1 MSYNIGLFNDSFP
14 PTIDGVAN
22 AVYNYA
28 DILTNKG
35 NKVTVVTPKYPNVI
49 DDYEFEVER
58 YSSTSVSKKL
68 GYRMGNILP
77 LKTLNKLKA
86 KKFDL
91 IHVHAPF
98 VSSVVANEL
107 KRTSKNIPMV
117 FTYHTKF
124 DVEFEKR
131 FRLKP
136 FKNISTKFI
145 KRNINLADEV
155 WVVSEGAVQS
165 LRNIGY
171 NGPYKVMRNG
181 TDFEKGKSSPEA
193 IENLKQHLNIAPDEA
208 VLLFVGR
215 MMWYKNIGL
224 IMEALAKIPSDF
236 RYKMV
241 FVGSGYDRAGMEQY
255 AKHLKIYDK
264 CVFAGAVYDREK
276 LREYYSIGDLFL
288 FPSTYDTSGLVVMEA
303 AATGLPSVLVK
314 GSCASEGVTDKV
326 NGFLCEE
333 DPNSLCES
341 ILSAFDNKEL
351 LEQVGIKAQKEVY
364 YPWEKAV
371 EDAKKRYEEI
381 IESHKKQPKKVL

>member
-1 MSYNIGLFNDSFP
+1 MDYNIGLFNDSFP

-22 AVYNYA
+22 AIYNYA
-28 DILTNKG
+28 DILTKSG
-35 NKVTVVTPKYPNVI
+35 NNVTVVTPKYPNVI
-49 DDYEFEVER
+49 DEYDFDVER
-58 YSSTSVSKKL
+58 YGSTSVSKKL

-77 LKTLNKLKA
+77 LKTLNKLKS

-98 VSSVVANEL
+98 VSSLVANEL
-107 KRTSKNIPMV
+107 KRVEKNIPLV

-124 DVEFEKR
+124 DVEFDKR
-131 FRLKP
+131 LKIKP
-136 FKNISTKFI
+136 FKSISTKFI
-145 KRNINLADEV
+145 NRNIHLADEV
-155 WVVSEGAVQS
+155 WVVSEGAVES

-181 TDFEKGKSSPEA
+181 TDFEKGKSSPDA
-193 IENLKQHLNIAPDEA
+193 VSALKQHLNIKPDEI
-208 VLLFVGR
+208 VFLFVGR

-224 IMEALAKIPSDF
+224 IMDALTKMPKDL

-255 AKHLKIYDK
+255 AKHLNIYDK
-264 CVFAGAVYDREK
+264 CIFAGAVYDREK

-303 AATGLPSVLVK
+303 AATCLPSVLIK
-314 GSCASEGVTDKV
+314 GSCASEGVTDQR

-333 DPNSLCES
+333 NPTSLCKT
-341 ILSAFDNKEL
+341 ILDAIDDFEKL
-351 LEQVGIKAQKEVY
+351 KQVGVKAQEEVY
-364 YPWEKAV
+364 YSW
-371 EDAKKRYEEI
+371 EDAVKNAEIRYKEI
-381 IESHKKQPKKVL
+381 IENNKN

>member
-28 DILTNKG
+28 DILTKSG
-35 NKVTVVTPKYPNVI
+35 NKVTVVTPEYPNVI
-49 DDYEFEVER
+49 DEYEFDVER
-58 YSSTSVSKKL
+58 YGSISVSKKL
-68 GYRMGNILP
+68 GYRMGNVLP
-77 LKTLNKLKA
+77 LKTLNKLKS

-98 VSSVVANEL
+98 VSSLVANEL
-107 KRTSKNIPMV
+107 KKTSKNIPMV

-124 DVEFEKR
+124 DIEFEKR
-131 FRLKP
+131 IKLKS
-136 FKNISTKFI
+136 FKSISTKFI
-145 KRNINLADEV
+145 KRNIQLADEV

-193 IENLKQHLNIAPDEA
+193 VERLKKYLNIAPDEA

-224 IMEALAKIPSDF
+224 IMDALAKMPKDF
-236 RYKMV
+236 RYKAV

-255 AKHLKIYDK
+255 AKHLKIYEK
-264 CVFAGAVYDREK
+264 CIFAGAVYDRDK

-288 FPSTYDTSGLVVMEA
+288 FPSTYDTAGLVVMEA
-303 AATGLPSVLVK
+303 AATGLPSVLIK
-314 GSCASEGVTDKV
+314 GSCAAEGVTDER
-326 NGFLCEE
+326 NGFLCKEE
-333 DPNSLCES
+333 PDDLCKT
-341 ILSAFDNKEL
+341 I
-351 LEQVGIKAQKEVY
+351 IKAFENPEKLKEIGIMASKEVY
-364 YPWEKAV
+364 YPWEEAVKAA
-371 EDAKKRYEEI
+371 EKRYEEI
-381 IESHKKQPKKVL
+381 IESNKKQPKKVL

>member
-1 MSYNIGLFNDSFP
+1 MDYNIGLFNDSFP

-22 AVYNYA
+22 AIYNYA
-28 DILTNKG
+28 DILTKSG
-35 NKVTVVTPKYPNVI
+35 NNVTVVTPKYPNVI
-49 DDYEFEVER
+49 DEYDFDVER
-58 YSSTSVSKKL
+58 YGSTSVSKKL

-77 LKTLNKLKA
+77 LKTLNKLKS

-98 VSSVVANEL
+98 VSSLVANEL
-107 KRTSKNIPMV
+107 KRVEKNIPLV

-124 DVEFEKR
+124 DVEFDKR
-131 FRLKP
+131 LKIKP
-136 FKNISTKFI
+136 FKSISTKFI
-145 KRNINLADEV
+145 NRNIHLADEV
-155 WVVSEGAVQS
+155 WVVSEGAVES

-181 TDFEKGKSSPEA
+181 TDFEKGKSSPDA
-193 IENLKQHLNIAPDEA
+193 VSALKQHLNIKPNEI
-208 VLLFVGR
+208 VFLFVGR

-224 IMEALAKIPSDF
+224 IMDALAKMPKDL

-255 AKHLKIYDK
+255 AKHLNIYDK
-264 CVFAGAVYDREK
+264 CIFAGAVYDREK

-303 AATGLPSVLVK
+303 AATCLPSVLIK
-314 GSCASEGVTDKV
+314 GSCASEGVTDQR

-333 DPNSLCES
+333 NPTSLCKT
-341 ILSAFDNKEL
+341 ILDAIDDFEKL
-351 LEQVGIKAQKEVY
+351 KQVGVKAQEEVY
-364 YPWEKAV
+364 YSW
-371 EDAKKRYEEI
+371 EDAVKNAEIRYKEI
-381 IESHKKQPKKVL
+381 IENNKN

>member
-1 MSYNIGLFNDSFP
+1 MDYNIGLFNDSFP

-22 AVYNYA
+22 AIYNYA
-28 DILTNKG
+28 DILTKSG
-35 NKVTVVTPKYPNVI
+35 NNVTVVTPKYPNVI
-49 DDYEFEVER
+49 DEYDFDVER
-58 YSSTSVSKKL
+58 YGSTSVSKKL

-77 LKTLNKLKA
+77 LKTLNKLKS

-98 VSSVVANEL
+98 VSSLVANEL
-107 KRTSKNIPMV
+107 KRVEKNIPLV

-124 DVEFEKR
+124 DVEFDKR
-131 FRLKP
+131 LKIKP
-136 FKNISTKFI
+136 FKSISTKFI
-145 KRNINLADEV
+145 NRNIHLADEV
-155 WVVSEGAVQS
+155 WVVSEGAVES

-181 TDFEKGKSSPEA
+181 TDFEKGKSSPDA
-193 IENLKQHLNIAPDEA
+193 VSALKQHLNIKPDEI
-208 VLLFVGR
+208 VFLFVGR

-224 IMEALAKIPSDF
+224 IMDALAKMPKDL

-255 AKHLKIYDK
+255 AKHLNIYDK
-264 CVFAGAVYDREK
+264 CIFAGAVYDREK

-303 AATGLPSVLVK
+303 AATCLPSVLIK
-314 GSCASEGVTDKV
+314 GSCASEGVTDQR

-333 DPNSLCES
+333 NPTSLCKT
-341 ILSAFDNKEL
+341 ILDAIDDFEKL
-351 LEQVGIKAQKEVY
+351 KQVGVKAQEEVY
-364 YPWEKAV
+364 YSW
-371 EDAKKRYEEI
+371 EDAVKNAEIRYKEI
-381 IESHKKQPKKVL
+381 IENNKN

>member
-1 MSYNIGLFNDSFP
+1 MDYNIGLFNDSFP

-22 AVYNYA
+22 AIYNYA
-28 DILTNKG
+28 DILTKSG
-35 NKVTVVTPKYPNVI
+35 NNVTVVTPKYPNVI
-49 DDYEFEVER
+49 DEYDFDVER
-58 YSSTSVSKKL
+58 YGSTSVSKKL

-77 LKTLNKLKA
+77 IKTLNKLKS

-98 VSSVVANEL
+98 VSSLVANEL
-107 KRTSKNIPMV
+107 KRVEKNIPLV

-124 DVEFEKR
+124 DIEFDKR
-131 FRLKP
+131 LKIKP
-136 FKNISTKFI
+136 FKSISTKFI
-145 KRNINLADEV
+145 NRNIHLADEV
-155 WVVSEGAVQS
+155 WVVSEGAVES

-193 IENLKQHLNIAPDEA
+193 ISALKQHLNIKPDEI
-208 VLLFVGR
+208 VFLFVGR

-224 IMEALAKIPSDF
+224 IMDALAKMPKDL

-241 FVGSGYDRAGMEQY
+241 FVGSGYDRAGIEQY
-255 AKHLKIYDK
+255 AKHLNIYDK
-264 CVFAGAVYDREK
+264 CIFAGAVYDREK

-303 AATGLPSVLVK
+303 AATCLPSVLIK
-314 GSCASEGVTDKV
+314 GSCASEGVTDQR

-333 DPNSLCES
+333 NPTSLCKA
-341 ILSAFDNKEL
+341 ILDAIDDFEKL
-351 LEQVGIKAQKEVY
+351 KQVGVKAQEEVY
-364 YPWEKAV
+364 YSW
-371 EDAKKRYEEI
+371 EDAVKNAEIRYKEI
-381 IESHKKQPKKVL
+381 IESNKN